1 MIKRTLGRFE
11 QAIVLSNE
19 YAPFNVVSVLC
30 LERLPQRD
38 VMEKALSFLMQ
49 SHPLLRARVST
60 KNASELT
67 IFPRQAPPI
76 RFVTR
81 TSQDQWRGVAEEEIN
96 QPIDMEE
103 GPLWRVTVLEDG
115 ASGDIIF
122 TSQHLIVDG
131 VSLSALLNQWLVL
144 CGQPQDQWT
153 APDQN
158 LAQPYDQRL
167 PQKLRGPG
175 LWLHGLAFM
184 MRQGFAEMRYRLGG
198 PKDRIAQGQPRCRL
212 HTTTLNEH
220 ETTQLAARCRTEGV
234 TLHAALHTAMLDRV
248 HQIRHQGVKTT
259 LRAISFSDLRPWLK
273 PAAPAHELGCHLS
286 MTPVTCTFGDAS
298 FWECARQIGTSIY
311 RSHKRGD
318 KFLAPLFSKPMMR
331 MLFKKE
337 TMRMGATA
345 LSYTGH
351 TPNFQSRF
359 PVSVMHGFVSN
370 MKLGPELTA
379 SARIHRGQLVWD
391 YIYLDSDMNLAQAK
405 QLANEINQC
414 LIKATLNENPQPG
427 KLERPVAEVAIT

>member
-1 MIKRTLGRFE
+1 MMKRELGRFE
-11 QAIVLSNE
+11 QAMIMSNE
-19 YAPFNVVSVLC
+19 YAPFNVVGVLC
-30 LERLPQRD
+30 LERLPEPG

-49 SHPLLRARVST
+49 RHPLLRARVSS
-60 KNASELT
+60 KNTSELT
-67 IFPRQAPPI
+67 VFPRQAPPI
-76 RFVTR
+76 RFMTR
-81 TSQDQWRGVAEEEIN
+81 TRQDQWRDVAEEEIN
-96 QPIDMEE
+96 QTIDMEK
-103 GPLWRVTVLEDG
+103 GPLWRVTVLEDDS
-115 ASGDIIF
+115 SGDIIF

-131 VSLSALLNQWLVL
+131 VSLCALLNQWLEL
-144 CGQPQDQWT
+144 CGQPQDQWR
-153 APDQN
+153 AMEQN
-158 LAQPYDQRL
+158 LVEPYDQRL
-167 PQKLRGPG
+167 PNQLRGPR

-184 MRQGFAEMRYRLGG
+184 MRQGFAEMRYRLSA
-198 PKDRIAQGQPRCRL
+198 PKDRIAPGQPRCRL
-212 HTTTLNEH
+212 HTTTLNER
-220 ETTQLAARCRTEGV
+220 ETTRLAARCRTEGV

-248 HQIRHQGVKTT
+248 HHIRYEGVKTI
-259 LRAISFSDLRPWLK
+259 LRSISFTDLRPWLK

-286 MTPVTCTFGDAS
+286 MTPVTCSFGDAS
-298 FWECARQIGTSIY
+298 FWDRARQIGTSMY

-337 TMRMGATA
+337 SMRMGATA

-351 TPNFQSRF
+351 TPKFQSRF
-359 PVSVMHGFVSN
+359 PVTEIHGFVSN

-391 YIYLDSDMNLAQAK
+391 YLYLESDMDLAQAK

-414 LIKATLNENPQPG
+414 LIKSLNHNPQPG